1 MLESEPPL
9 HRSSS
14 NLTTCIP
21 DNVELSRAPRRA
33 SYFYGVLL
41 ALPGFLRTILRTQGI
56 SWSRGAIGHSIFLDK
71 KWRNATASCFNPPEG
86 RADLQRKIDST
97 IGLDTRGK
105 VHAVGRAI
113 GLRARMCRANM
124 PAIVRVVGN
133 IPAQRS
139 GVGEQF
145 RPLTGRKCSSSDRIA
160 ILTAEI
166 VLRAPINHGA
176 AFVALKKFAVHFPP

>member
-14 NLTTCIP
+14 NLTTCIL

-41 ALPGFLRTILRTQGI
+41 ALPGFLRTISRTHGI
-56 SWSRGAIGHSIFLDK
+56 SYNRGAIGHSIFLDK
-71 KWRNATASCFNPPEG
+71 KWRNATASCFNHPDD

-105 VHAVGRAI
+105 VQSGQPVSNPYRFAVLAYERGCA
-113 GLRARMCRANM
+113 GQTC
-124 PAIVRVVGN
+124 
-133 IPAQRS
+133 
-139 GVGEQF
+139 
-145 RPLTGRKCSSSDRIA
+145 RPLCVSSEIYQPSDRA
-160 ILTAEI
+160 
-166 VLRAPINHGA
+166 
-176 AFVALKKFAVHFPP
+176 

>member
-14 NLTTCIP
+14 NLTTCIL

-41 ALPGFLRTILRTQGI
+41 ALPGFLRTISRTHGI
-56 SWSRGAIGHSIFLDK
+56 SYNRGAIGHSIFLDK
-71 KWRNATASCFNPPEG
+71 KWRNATASCFNHPDD

-105 VHAVGRAI
+105 VQSAAMAYERGCA
-113 GLRARMCRANM
+113 GQTC
-124 PAIVRVVGN
+124 
-133 IPAQRS
+133 
-139 GVGEQF
+139 
-145 RPLTGRKCSSSDRIA
+145 RPLCVSSEIYQPSDRA
-160 ILTAEI
+160 
-166 VLRAPINHGA
+166 
-176 AFVALKKFAVHFPP
+176 